1 VKDFSRNDWKLVL
14 ITIYSKIILDET
26 QSLQRVAGLLLAFI
40 GAIIVNFRF
49 ERKSVLVVI
58 VLVFKMSACYNF

>member
-14 ITIYSKIILDET
+14 ITIYSKIFLDET

>member
-1 VKDFSRNDWKLVL
+1 MKDFSRNDWKLVL
-14 ITIYSKIILDET
+14 ITIYSKIFLDET

>member
-14 ITIYSKIILDET
+14 ITIYSKIFLDET

-49 ERKSVLVVI
+49 ERKSV
-58 VLVFKMSACYNF
+58 